1 MDDLLTRLA
10 SWSDPWFWLC
20 FTALLYTN
28 TVIGFFP
35 LSSDRELTAGE
46 HFLMHARRLL
56 LLMFLVLIPGFPLI
70 LWFLAASVTGNIAAA
85 NNIVDIVIISQ
96 AGRMWG
102 LIAGGLLAGL
112 LTRIIFLRYL
122 YPHFSSWYIFR
133 RVSQRGDQVSDI
145 RAEADRFREKNFL
158 PVKYYKAGKIF
169 VGLRQD
175 NTPLYVATEDWK
187 TWNQRLVGATQTGK
201 GILFGVQLDQSVR
214 QGFCTVFFD
223 VKPDKHALGIMRKA
237 CEETGRRLVTVD
249 FNGELPGKWSPFRTG
264 TDREIKTRLMQAY
277 NLEERGD
284 TADFYKIGER
294 EFLESVFDKW
304 NKELIDLPKLLR
316 DSAKPPPT
324 VTNLTREMLALS
336 ALKPG
341 RSKGVDIERV
351 LRENAVLYVR
361 SSATDPVVKRA
372 TRMFLLCLLQA
383 TTRMYRRRERNSHLF
398 IGIDEVK
405 FIATDILGDMLATI
419 TGFDCHIAIAYQSLG
434 DLKSVNRRL
443 VNVEALEFSV
453 ENNCK
458 MSLYYQPNDFE
469 TAEYA
474 ARQSG
479 TKQASRYRMNVDINK
494 AGGEVYA
501 ERNLITQEEVFY
513 IHPNTLMMLPS
524 RVAMAKMPGRLAEIV
539 HTSWVAVEPAYMD

>member
-10 SWSDPWFWLC
+10 SWSDPWFWVC

-46 HFLMHARRLL
+46 HFLMHARRIL
-56 LLMFLVLIPGFPLI
+56 LLMFLVPIPGFPLL

-122 YPHFSSWYIFR
+122 HPHFSSWYIFR

-145 RAEADRFREKNFL
+145 RTEADRFREKNFL
-158 PVKYYKAGKIF
+158 PGKYYKAGKIF
-169 VGLRQD
+169 VGLHQD
-175 NTPLYVATEDWK
+175 NTPLHVATEDWK
-187 TWNQRLVGATQTGK
+187 NWNQRLVGATQTGK

-277 NLEERGD
+277 NLAERGD

-361 SSATDPVVKRA
+361 SSSTDPVVKRA

-383 TTRMYRRRERNSHLF
+383 TTRMYRRRERSSHLF

-501 ERNLITQEEVFY
+501 ERNLITQEEVYY

>member
-10 SWSDPWFWLC
+10 SWSDPWFWVC

-56 LLMFLVLIPGFPLI
+56 LLMFLVPIPGFPLL
-70 LWFLAASVTGNIAAA
+70 LWFLATSVTGNIAAA

-145 RAEADRFREKNFL
+145 RAEADRYREKNFR
-158 PVKYYKAGKIF
+158 PGKYYKARKMFI
-169 VGLRQD
+169 GLHQD
-175 NTPLYVATEDWK
+175 NKPLYVAMEDWK
-187 TWNQRLVGATQTGK
+187 NWNQRLVGATQTGK

-277 NLEERGD
+277 NLAERGD

-316 DSAKPPPT
+316 VSAKPPPT

-361 SSATDPVVKRA
+361 SSSTDPVVKRA

-501 ERNLITQEEVFY
+501 ERNLITQEEVYY